1 MAEKQER
8 SVGKEQGSP
17 TTRKDKSY
25 SQHQR
30 KDAKEGKGGDYSLLI
45 RPWKG
50 QPNITV
56 AQRDYPGL
64 QVGEGHGFLQ
74 YVKEMGAKGRKQ
86 SLLNKS

>member
-1 MAEKQER
+1 MAEKRER
-8 SVGKEQGSP
+8 SVGKEQENP
-17 TTRKDKSY
+17 RTRKDKGS

-56 AQRDYPGL
+56 AQRDDPGL
-64 QVGEGHGFLQ
+64 QVGEGQGFLQ
-74 YVKEMGAKGRKQ
+74 YVKAVGAKGRKQ